1 MCTMSF
7 KEELRKVV
15 LVMNVEADLMR
26 TIAPLIGL
34 VSLGV
39 TLLTFGA
46 FVFLGSNIV
55 KKVFR
60 KTSPEK

>member
-1 MCTMSF
+1 
-7 KEELRKVV
+7 
-15 LVMNVEADLMR
+15 MNIEADLMR

>member
-1 MCTMSF
+1 
-7 KEELRKVV
+7 
-15 LVMNVEADLMR
+15 MNIEADLMR

-34 VSLGV
+34 VSLGI

-60 KTSPEK
+60 KTSSEK